1 MKLNNG
7 TDGDSDNDVVPSQ
20 IWAVI
25 LLEARAVSLWCCV
38 SIVFRLV
45 VQFVCTVSSYKDDNG
60 ILHEVGFLEEPI
72 SEDFFSK
79 SLWTIASV
87 ACGWLLCL
95 VPSKICLQQAPGFM
109 FSNPALLLWVRDRT
123 GVIPNLPTR
132 ACEYVLGRISL
143 KELVIIQPVHL
154 VTMVSTLQFLRK
166 VLPEHLLSLAL
177 EPIEYSNDENTWTV
191 DFGREVAVT
200 AAFTVAL
207 LVLPVLF
214 ELNDFPRWS
223 VIVLFYP
230 LFQFAV
236 DGTGMAASFA
246 PNVSL
251 GLCLLGY
258 RPLPAGYRFVGS
270 LLGGLIGGKIMK
282 RYFPDDTK

>member
-87 ACGWLLCL
+87 VCGWLLCL

-132 ACEYVLGRISL
+132 ACEYVLGRIRYVWVLSFIEFLPAVDSFLPGSQTPLLVFLISL

-191 DFGREVAVT
+191 VRKPFLHQKFLAVT
-200 AAFTVAL
+200 N
-207 LVLPVLF
+207 LPPSQSHFSLF
-214 ELNDFPRWS
+214 CAC
-223 VIVLFYP
+223 VCV
-230 LFQFAV
+230 
-236 DGTGMAASFA
+236 
-246 PNVSL
+246 
-251 GLCLLGY
+251 CL
-258 RPLPAGYRFVGS
+258 
-270 LLGGLIGGKIMK
+270 
-282 RYFPDDTK
+282 